1 MAGERQQ
8 IENIIAGLESQ
19 RALLGDALVD
29 AALAPLRARLTLL
42 AMVPPDEP
50 LQALKQVSILFLD
63 IVGSTRLGQHLDP
76 EQTSEVMDGALAQFA
91 AVVQRYGGKVL
102 KYAGDS
108 VLAVFGA
115 GEVREDDAE
124 RAVRAGLA
132 LLEAGQE
139 QGAQLHRQHGQ
150 HGFNVRVGVHTGGVL
165 LGGGVDAEESIRG
178 QAVNIA
184 ARMEQT
190 APPGTL
196 RISHDTYRHV
206 RGVFDVDPQPPLT
219 VKGMDEPLATYFVRQ
234 AKPRAFRV
242 ATRGIEGVETRMI
255 GRDAEL
261 GQLQQACRR
270 LYDDSKMAVITVVA
284 EAGVGKSRLLY
295 EFGNWIETRPER
307 FAIFQARAHPQTVSQ
322 PYGLLRDMLAWRLQ
336 IADSDSMDA
345 AKAKVETEIV
355 PLFETDD
362 GDDMAQAHAHLLGH
376 LIGLD
381 FAESRHIKGIQ
392 DDGKQIRNR
401 GFHAAAQLFRRI
413 RARDGA
419 PIVLMLEDLHWADD
433 GSLDFLTYLTQVNR
447 DVPMLMVAL
456 TRPTLF
462 ERRSG
467 WGDIDG
473 IHRRVDLNPLDE
485 GASGLLADEL
495 LKKLPEVPATLRD
508 VIMRGAEGNPYYME
522 ELVKMLVDEG
532 AIEIGADRW
541 TVNLSRL
548 VTTRVPPTLTGV
560 LQARLDGLK
569 PAEKL
574 ALQHASIIG
583 VVFWDDALSAI
594 DPRAI
599 DALPALA
606 KRELIVRS
614 RDASFDGVRE
624 YAFKHQILHHV
635 TYDMVLKRTRRDC
648 HAKVAAWMS
657 RLSGA
662 RASDYL
668 GAAAEHFARA
678 GDNTNA
684 AEFFTRA
691 AERAAARYA
700 HEAATGYADSGLATM
715 DKDLRADRP
724 LLHWRL
730 LDVRE
735 RMLDLQGRRTEQRID
750 IDALQQLADAMDDDG
765 RRGEV
770 AWRRSDLALR
780 TADFRAM
787 ESAARQAMVLAE
799 RAGDGLLGLRAQHR
813 LANALA
819 NLGDLQASRA
829 IAQEGLELARD
840 QGLRQ
845 IEALFMNALSVTASQ
860 GDLMESLAIDQQ
872 QLAIDRELGNRRS
885 EATTLG
891 NLGWSWLSLGEHR
904 AAKRHLEEGLRLIRM
919 VGDRSAETYP
929 LISLSQLALREG
941 ENALALAHAQSALD
955 IAITVQERRQEAL
968 SLLLLGQAN
977 LALGQHAE
985 STRAFESA
993 YAAATAIK
1001 LNQRYDAAIG
1011 LAQVALVQGDIALAM
1026 RAIEE
1031 PLAHLTAGGVLE
1043 GTEQPH
1049 LIQLIVHRVLA
1060 RAGDPRAAELLAS
1073 AHANLQAV
1081 AATITDLTLRQ
1092 SYLDNIPEHREIE
1105 IAWAQR

>member
-63 IVGSTRLGQHLDP
+63 IVGSTRLGQHFDP

-165 LGGGVDAEESIRG
+165 LGGGVDAEDSIRG

-485 GASGLLADEL
+485 A
-495 LKKLPEVPATLRD
+495 PA
-508 VIMRGAEGNPYYME
+508 A
-522 ELVKMLVDEG
+522 
-532 AIEIGADRW
+532 
-541 TVNLSRL
+541 
-548 VTTRVPPTLTGV
+548 
-560 LQARLDGLK
+560 
-569 PAEKL
+569 
-574 ALQHASIIG
+574 
-583 VVFWDDALSAI
+583 
-594 DPRAI
+594 
-599 DALPALA
+599 
-606 KRELIVRS
+606 
-614 RDASFDGVRE
+614 
-624 YAFKHQILHHV
+624 
-635 TYDMVLKRTRRDC
+635 C
-648 HAKVAAWMS
+648 
-657 RLSGA
+657 
-662 RASDYL
+662 
-668 GAAAEHFARA
+668 
-678 GDNTNA
+678 
-684 AEFFTRA
+684 
-691 AERAAARYA
+691 
-700 HEAATGYADSGLATM
+700 
-715 DKDLRADRP
+715 
-724 LLHWRL
+724 
-730 LDVRE
+730 
-735 RMLDLQGRRTEQRID
+735 
-750 IDALQQLADAMDDDG
+750 
-765 RRGEV
+765 
-770 AWRRSDLALR
+770 
-780 TADFRAM
+780 
-787 ESAARQAMVLAE
+787 
-799 RAGDGLLGLRAQHR
+799 
-813 LANALA
+813 
-819 NLGDLQASRA
+819 
-829 IAQEGLELARD
+829 
-840 QGLRQ
+840 
-845 IEALFMNALSVTASQ
+845 
-860 GDLMESLAIDQQ
+860 
-872 QLAIDRELGNRRS
+872 
-885 EATTLG
+885 
-891 NLGWSWLSLGEHR
+891 
-904 AAKRHLEEGLRLIRM
+904 
-919 VGDRSAETYP
+919 
-929 LISLSQLALREG
+929 
-941 ENALALAHAQSALD
+941 
-955 IAITVQERRQEAL
+955 
-968 SLLLLGQAN
+968 
-977 LALGQHAE
+977 
-985 STRAFESA
+985 
-993 YAAATAIK
+993 
-1001 LNQRYDAAIG
+1001 
-1011 LAQVALVQGDIALAM
+1011 
-1026 RAIEE
+1026 
-1031 PLAHLTAGGVLE
+1031 
-1043 GTEQPH
+1043 
-1049 LIQLIVHRVLA
+1049 
-1060 RAGDPRAAELLAS
+1060 
-1073 AHANLQAV
+1073 
-1081 AATITDLTLRQ
+1081 
-1092 SYLDNIPEHREIE
+1092 
-1105 IAWAQR
+1105 